1 MRLKK
6 VFKSDKMQIK
16 IFLVLIYTFFLT
28 VSPSNSQEYNSGI
41 NVKTEGFIIN
51 LGGQFFFQPCENLK
65 MSFWESLDGRSFSLG
80 EFKEDMLLESL
91 ANIGDSLSIY
101 CQQAGEKKKMLF
113 NLRYFYAEIEI
124 NLMIL
129 DTSRFEL
136 FHTAEYELYYD
147 NKTYPLEGFRMDNRI
162 KKIIPVNTRDKK
174 IILKFYHDNGFAV
187 PSWLSKT
194 KRRVPCIF

>member
-1 MRLKK
+1 MKL
-6 VFKSDKMQIK
+6 
-16 IFLVLIYTFFLT
+16 FLVLIYTFFLT
-28 VSPSNSQEYNSGI
+28 VSPSNSQEYNTGI

-51 LGGQFFFQPCENLK
+51 LGGQFFFQPCENSK

-101 CQQAGEKKKMLF
+101 CQLAGEKKQMLF

-136 FHTAEYELYYD
+136 FHTSQYELYY
-147 NKTYPLEGFRMDNRI
+147 NNNTYPLEGFRIDNRI
-162 KKIIPVNTRDKK
+162 RKILPANAKDKK
-174 IILKFYHDNGFAV
+174 VLLKFYQDNGFTV
-187 PSWLSKT
+187 PSWLSKA
-194 KRRVPCIF
+194 KRWVHCVR